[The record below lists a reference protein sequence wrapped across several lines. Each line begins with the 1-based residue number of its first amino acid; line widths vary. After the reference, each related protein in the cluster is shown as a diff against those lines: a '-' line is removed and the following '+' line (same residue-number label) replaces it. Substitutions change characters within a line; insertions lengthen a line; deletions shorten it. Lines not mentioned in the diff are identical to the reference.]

1 MRKVRGK
8 NIKLRVKNL
17 IEKYNTRNPYELC
30 RKLKITI
37 ICRDLGKPK
46 GWFQKVLRRKYIF
59 LNGELDEYSKLIVL
73 CHELG
78 HAILHHSEK
87 IGFMKTNFLNYTS
100 ELEKEANEFAAELMK
115 YQEEV
120 GYEIARDC
128 DLGLQLLEEMKNYVK
143 YQYICAKIIDEVG
156 GVEKQV

>member
-30 RKLKITI
+30 RRLKITI

-59 LNGELDEYSKLIVL
+59 LNKKLDEYSKLIVL

-78 HAILHHSEK
+78 HAILHNSEK
-87 IGFMKTNFLNYTS
+87 IRFMKMNFLNYTS
-100 ELEKEANEFAAELMK
+100 ELENEANEFGAELMK

-120 GYEIARDC
+120 SFEIARDC
-128 DLGLQLLEEMKNYVK
+128 DLIAGVRRNEK
-143 YQYICAKIIDEVG
+143 ICEILAYL
-156 GVEKQV
+156 